1 MSAIREVLF
10 SLLFNAILQVG
21 LFAVVAAAL
30 SPFVGKAK
38 AKYQHSFY
46 LGVLILCLAAPVTNT
61 LWRTRPS
68 VTTKNS
74 PRETLQQTGSPDHS
88 FWGWKGRPS
97 ARNSS
102 EFGPG
107 VQSAIVAV
115 WGLMVLYQLIHFGRG
130 SFRVH
135 RLRKEASPLSP
146 AAQAA
151 VPAWLN
157 SAPHQVSLLESTTI
171 HVPVTAGVFRPV
183 IVLPSNLMPGLGEQD
198 LSAVIAHE
206 YGHIQRRD
214 FPVHV
219 LCEVLALPVFWHPGI
234 RYLKSKVSQTRELAC
249 DEYAAV
255 RLGKRHLYART
266 LLRLASLCL
275 HATHGNAMG
284 LSIFN
289 GDNLE
294 DRIMRLTEKRNPL
307 SRVGLVALV
316 LAASISFGS
325 GAMLARATSLQA
337 TSGPSNS
344 TQAFAGTWH
353 WMFKGRSFSTMILTP
368 DGTGFSGSVTGS
380 KIALDDQGYLSKADP
395 SDESTPSS
403 ITKAVREGNALHV
416 TLGNG
421 DQPFEFL
428 VTLKDDTH
436 AEIHPVGAPANM
448 KPIPA
453 EKVR

>member
-1 MSAIREVLF
+1 MSAIRELLF

-21 LFAVVAAAL
+21 LFAVVTTAL
-30 SPFVGKAK
+30 SRFVRRAK
-38 AKYQHSFY
+38 AKYQHFFY

-68 VTTKNS
+68 MTAKNS
-74 PRETLQQTGSPDHS
+74 PQEMLRQTGSPSHN
-88 FWGWKGRPS
+88 FWEWEGNTGAW
-97 ARNSS
+97 NSL

-107 VQSAIVAV
+107 VQSVIVAI
-115 WGLMVLYQLIHFGRG
+115 WGLMLLYQLIHFGRG
-130 SFRVH
+130 SYRVR

-146 AAQAA
+146 AARA
-151 VPAWLN
+151 VVPVWLR
-157 SAPHQVSLLESTTI
+157 SASHQIDLLESRTI
-171 HVPVTAGVFRPV
+171 NVPVTVGVFRPL
-183 IVLPSNLMPGLGEQD
+183 IVLPSNLIPRLGEQD

-206 YGHIQRRD
+206 YAHVERRD
-214 FPVHV
+214 FLIHV

-234 RYLKSKVSQTRELAC
+234 RYLRSKISQTRELAC

-255 RLGKRHLYART
+255 RLGRRHLYART

-275 HATHGNAMG
+275 HAPHSNAMG
-284 LSIFN
+284 LSIFD

-294 DRIMRLTEKRNPL
+294 DRIMRLTEKSNSL
-307 SRVGLVALV
+307 SHAGLVALV
-316 LAASISFGS
+316 LAASTTFGL
-325 GAMLARATSLQA
+325 GTMLAHATSMHPE
-337 TSGPSNS
+337 SSISNS

-368 DGTGFSGSVTGS
+368 DGPGFSGSITGS
-380 KIALDDQGYLSKADP
+380 KIALDNEGYLSKADP
-395 SDESTPSS
+395 TDDAPAQ
-403 ITKAVREGNALHV
+403 ITKAVMEGSALHITV
-416 TLGNG
+416 GG
-421 DQPFEFL
+421 WGEFL

-453 EKVR
+453 EKLQ

>member
-10 SLLFNAILQVG
+10 SLLFNAVLQVG

-46 LGVLILCLAAPVTNT
+46 LGVLILCLAAPVMNT
-61 LWRTRPS
+61 FWRTHPA
-68 VTTKNS
+68 VAAKNS
-74 PRETLQQTGSPDHS
+74 PQETLRQLGSPNRS
-88 FWGWKGRPS
+88 FWGWEGHFNAHDS
-97 ARNSS
+97 L

-107 VQSAIVAV
+107 VQSAIVAI

-130 SFRVH
+130 SYRVH

-146 AAQAA
+146 AAQA
-151 VPAWLN
+151 VIPAWLN
-157 SAPHQVSLLESTTI
+157 LASHPVTLLESATI
-171 HVPVTAGVFRPV
+171 DVPVTAGVFRPV
-183 IVLPSNLMPGLGEQD
+183 VVLPSNLIPNLGEHD

-206 YGHIQRRD
+206 YAHIQRRD
-214 FPVHV
+214 FLVHG
-219 LCEVLALPVFWHPGI
+219 LCEVLALPVIWHPGI
-234 RYLKSKVSQTRELAC
+234 RYLRSKISQARELAC

-255 RLGKRHLYART
+255 QLGKRHLYART

-275 HATHGNAMG
+275 HAPHGNAMA
-284 LSIFN
+284 LSIFD
-289 GDNLE
+289 GDDLE

-307 SRVGLVALV
+307 SRVGLVALL
-316 LAASISFGS
+316 LAASLAFGS
-325 GAMLARATSLQA
+325 GAMLARATSLHA
-337 TSGPSNS
+337 ASGPSNN

-395 SDESTPSS
+395 SDNSRPSP
-403 ITKAVREGNALHV
+403 ITKAVVEGSALHV
-416 TLGNG
+416 TIEDGN
-421 DQPFEFL
+421 QPFEFL
-428 VTLKDDTH
+428 VTLKDDRH
-436 AEIHPVGAPANM
+436 AEIQSSRRSSEHETDTG
-448 KPIPA
+448 
-453 EKVR
+453 